1 MYRINFFLYLTGKA
15 FYNMDINFATQKLTK
30 IFNSEKLL
38 RKEYG
43 SENVR
48 IIIRRMMVL
57 RAAPTLEDVSHRSPK
72 RRHELKRARK
82 GKFTVDL
89 KQPYRLIFKPNHKPL
104 PKKDD
109 GGIDIK
115 RVTAITILGV
125 EDYH

>member
-1 MYRINFFLYLTGKA
+1 MNINFV
-15 FYNMDINFATQKLTK
+15 TQKLTK
-30 IFNSEKLL
+30 TFNSEKLL

-43 SENVR
+43 SENAR
-48 IIIRRMMVL
+48 IIMRRMMVL
-57 RAAPTLEDVSHRSPK
+57 RAAPTLENVSHRTPE
-72 RRHELKRARK
+72 RRHELKGTTK

-89 KQPYRLIFKPNHKPL
+89 KQPYRLIFKPNHRPL

>member
-1 MYRINFFLYLTGKA
+1 MNINFS
-15 FYNMDINFATQKLTK
+15 TQKLTK
-30 IFNSEKLL
+30 ILNSEKLL
-38 RKEYG
+38 HKEYG
-43 SENVR
+43 AENAR

-57 RAAPTLEDVSHRSPK
+57 RTAPTLENVSHRHPE
-72 RRHELKRARK
+72 RRHELKGTTK

-89 KQPYRLIFKPNHKPL
+89 KQPYRLIFKPNHRPL

>member
-1 MYRINFFLYLTGKA
+1 MN
-15 FYNMDINFATQKLTK
+15 INFATQKLSK
-30 IFNSEKLL
+30 VFNSEKLL
-38 RKEYG
+38 LKEYG
-43 SENVR
+43 AENTR
-48 IIIRRMMVL
+48 IIMRRMMVL
-57 RAAPTLEDVSHRSPK
+57 RAAPTLENVSHRPPE
-72 RRHELKRARK
+72 RRHELKGVRK

-89 KQPYRLIFKPNHKPL
+89 KQPYRLIFKPNHRPL

>member
-1 MYRINFFLYLTGKA
+1 MN
-15 FYNMDINFATQKLTK
+15 INFATQKLTK

-38 RKEYG
+38 LKEYG
-43 SENVR
+43 SENSK

-57 RAAPTLEDVSHRSPK
+57 YAAPTLEDVSHRPPE
-72 RRHELKRARK
+72 RRHELKGARK

-89 KQPYRLIFKPNHKPL
+89 KQPYRLIFKPNHRPM

-115 RVTAITILGV
+115 RVKAITILGV

>member
-1 MYRINFFLYLTGKA
+1 MNI
-15 FYNMDINFATQKLTK
+15 DFATQKLSK
-30 IFNSEKLL
+30 VFNSEKLL
-38 RKEYG
+38 FKEYG
-43 SENVR
+43 AENAR
-48 IIIRRMMVL
+48 IIMRRMMVL
-57 RAAPTLEDVSHRSPK
+57 RAAPTLENVSHRPPE
-72 RRHELKRARK
+72 RRHELKGDRK

-89 KQPYRLIFKPNHKPL
+89 KQPYRLIFKPNHRPL